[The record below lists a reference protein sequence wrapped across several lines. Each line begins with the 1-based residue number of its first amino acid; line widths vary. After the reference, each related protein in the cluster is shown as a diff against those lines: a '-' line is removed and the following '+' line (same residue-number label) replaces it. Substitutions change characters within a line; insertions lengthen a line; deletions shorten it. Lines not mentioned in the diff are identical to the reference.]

1 MKRLCIV
8 HTESSLEWAES
19 QIRILAEAQGL
30 IRRGHDVKLLCP
42 PESRIHAEAARRGV
56 PAIALPIARK
66 RPVGVK
72 VLYEWFKRNR
82 CDVVCTH
89 SSTDAWLAALALL
102 ALGRPFPM
110 VYAPYL
116 TAAAPKNAATR
127 WLYTRA
133 AARVVTNGDAPE
145 KELAERME
153 QIYCSVL
160 GVPARL
166 RP

>member
-1 MKRLCIV
+1 MNRLAIV
-8 HTESSLEWAES
+8 HTEASLDWTDHQA
-19 QIRILAEAQGL
+19 RILAEAEGL
-30 IRRGHDVKLLCP
+30 MRRHHHVTLLCP
-42 PESRIHAEAARRGV
+42 PGSAIQGEASRRGV

-66 RPVGVK
+66 RPLGVK

-89 SSTDAWLAALALL
+89 GSTDAWLAALALL

-110 VYAPYL
+110 VYAPNVS
-116 TAAAPKNAATR
+116 AAPPTNVATR

-133 AARVVTNGDAPE
+133 AKRMVTTCDLPE

-153 QIYCSVL
+153 KIYL
-160 GVPARL
+160 QL
-166 RP
+166 RR

>member
-1 MKRLCIV
+1 LKRLAIV
-8 HTESSLEWAES
+8 LTDSSLDWADQ

-42 PESRIHAEAARRGV
+42 PEARIHAEAARRGV
-56 PAIALPIARK
+56 PAIGLPVARK

-89 SSTDAWLAALALL
+89 SSTDAWLTALALL

-110 VYAPYL
+110 VYAPHQPPPPP
-116 TAAAPKNAATR
+116 TNAATR

-133 AARVVTNGDAPE
+133 AVRVVTNGDAPE

-153 QIYCSVL
+153 KIYLQV
-160 GVPARL
+160 R
-166 RP
+166 R

>member
-1 MKRLCIV
+1 MKRLSII
-8 HTESSLEWAES
+8 HTESALAWTDQQA
-19 QIRILAEAQGL
+19 RILAEVQGL
-30 IRRGHDVKLLCP
+30 MHRDHDVKLLCP
-42 PESRIHAEAARRGV
+42 PHALIHSEAARRRV
-56 PAIALPIARK
+56 PVLTLPIARK

-110 VYAPYL
+110 VYAPQVP
-116 TAAAPKNAATR
+116 APAPTNVATR
-127 WLYTRA
+127 WLYKRGA
-133 AARVVTNGDAPE
+133 NKIVAYGEAPE

-153 QIYCSVL
+153 KIYLQV
-160 GVPARL
+160 R
-166 RP
+166 R